1 MSRTK
6 TKAADETVE
15 EEKKGGGKAK
25 LLVIVVVL
33 LAVVGGAGYW
43 FVLKPKSGPP
53 KPPDPGVVVALDA
66 IQINL
71 ADEHYLKLGLAL
83 QASKSAGEEVDG
95 SKALDQA
102 IALFSG
108 RSMDQL
114 ARSAYRQKLKHELE
128 HRLDKAYDG
137 DVIGVYFT
145 DFVTQ

>member
-1 MSRTK
+1 MSK
-6 TKAADETVE
+6 SKKKAGDETSGE
-15 EEKKGGGKAK
+15 EEKGGGKAK

-53 KPPDPGVVVALDA
+53 KPPDPGAVVALDA

-83 QASKSAGEEVDG
+83 QASKSAGEDVDG

-108 RSMDQL
+108 RSMDDL
-114 ARSAYRQKLKHELE
+114 ARRAYRDRLKRQLE
-128 HRLDKAYDG
+128 HQLDKSYDG

>member
-1 MSRTK
+1 MSK
-6 TKAADETVE
+6 TKKKTDESTE
-15 EEKKGGGKAK
+15 GEEKSGKAK
-25 LLVIVVVL
+25 LLVIAVVL

-53 KPPDPGVVVALDA
+53 KPPDPGAVVALDS
-66 IQINL
+66 IQVNL

-114 ARSAYRQKLKHELE
+114 AQRGYRDKLKRQLE

>member
-1 MSRTK
+1 MSK
-6 TKAADETVE
+6 TKKKTDESTEGE
-15 EEKKGGGKAK
+15 EKGGGKAK
-25 LLVIVVVL
+25 LLVVAVVL

-53 KPPDPGVVVALDA
+53 KPPDPGAVVALDS

-108 RSMDQL
+108 RSMDEL
-114 ARSAYRQKLKHELE
+114 ARRDYRDKLKRQLE

>member
-114 ARSAYRQKLKHELE
+114 ARSADRQKLKHELE